1 MRPIGFST
9 GALARSDFRRALEM
23 LDANG
28 VEVVELSA
36 LRLEELEP
44 LILALPDLKLERYS
58 FVSVHA
64 PSRFPAERETWVVD
78 RLGEVIRHGYPV
90 VAHPD
95 VISTPSLW
103 SAMGDKLLVENMDKR
118 KPVGRTVA
126 EMQLVFDLL
135 PEAGFCFDVGHS
147 RQVDPSMAGAWEL
160 LNGLGSRL
168 REVHLSEVNTFSR
181 HDPVSLNAVAAFRK
195 IARYVPE
202 GVPVILESMIDEG
215 QSSIGVEIERAAMA
229 LMVESV
235 AA

>member
-1 MRPIGFST
+1 MRRIGFST

-23 LDANG
+23 LDAGG

-44 LILALPDLKLERYS
+44 LIEALPSLPIDRYS

-64 PSRFPAERETWVVD
+64 PSHFPAEMEAWVVE
-78 RLGEVIRHGYPV
+78 RLGVFIARGYPV
-90 VAHPD
+90 VVHPN
-95 VISTPSLW
+95 VISTAALW
-103 SAMGDKLLVENMDKR
+103 APLGRMLLIENMDKR
-118 KPVGRTVA
+118 KPIGRTVA
-126 EMQLVFDLL
+126 EMQGVFELL

-147 RQVDPSMAGAWEL
+147 RQVDPSMTGAWEL
-160 LNGLGSRL
+160 LHGLGSRL

-202 GVPVILESMIDEG
+202 DVPVILESLIDEG
-215 QSSIGVEIERAAMA
+215 QSSIEIEIGRAEMA
-229 LMVESV
+229 LIAES
-235 AA
+235 AAA